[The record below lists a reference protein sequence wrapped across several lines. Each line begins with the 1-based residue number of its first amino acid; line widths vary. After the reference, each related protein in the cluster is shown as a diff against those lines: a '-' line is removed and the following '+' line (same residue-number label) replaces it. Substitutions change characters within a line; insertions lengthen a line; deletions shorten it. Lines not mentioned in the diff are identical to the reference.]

1 MCNLHYNPVE
11 SVYPLLRVIY
21 VTSDLHC
28 SQVSHCCILLYILV
42 NFLGVRFVAG

>member
-28 SQVSHCCILLYILV
+28 SQVSHCCSLLYILV